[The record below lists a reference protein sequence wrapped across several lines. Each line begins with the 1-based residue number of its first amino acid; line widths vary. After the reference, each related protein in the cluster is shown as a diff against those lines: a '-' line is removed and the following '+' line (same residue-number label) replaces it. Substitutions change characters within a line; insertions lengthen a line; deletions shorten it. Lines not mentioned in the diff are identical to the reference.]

1 MYSSVCPIRSGLQN
15 IYVVSWVKNEI
26 AKHSFSYAG
35 PKQWNDLPDSI
46 RSISSLP
53 VFKKQLKT
61 FLFCN
66 NLGIN
71 KLTRPFFPRL

>member
-1 MYSSVCPIRSGLQN
+1 MYSSVRSIRSGLQN
-15 IYVVSWVKNEI
+15 TYVVPRVKNEI

-46 RSISSLP
+46 RSLP
-53 VFKKQLKT
+53 VFKKRLKT
-61 FLFCN
+61 FLFCD

-71 KLTRPFFPRL
+71 